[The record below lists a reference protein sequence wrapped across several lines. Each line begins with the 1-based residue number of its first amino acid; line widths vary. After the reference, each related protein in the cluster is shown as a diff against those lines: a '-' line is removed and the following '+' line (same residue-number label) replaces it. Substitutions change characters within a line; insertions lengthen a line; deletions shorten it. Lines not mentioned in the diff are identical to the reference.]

1 MYLSGTFFIFGAT
14 FLCYNEDTALW
25 RSGYAAV
32 CKTAYAGSIPAGT
45 SINIVS
51 PDGGIGIRVRL
62 KIEWRNPYGFKSH
75 LGHQDNTF
83 VTISA

>member
-32 CKTAYAGSIPAGT
+32 CKTAYTGSIPVGASSKSLPVYPLG
-45 SINIVS
+45 
-51 PDGGIGIRVRL
+51 RVGL
-62 KIEWRNPYGFKSH
+62 SEAKPEWRNWYTRS
-75 LGHQDNTF
+75 T
-83 VTISA
+83 